1 MKLTEKEFELL
12 IEALENLPNKN
23 TDGKF
28 LAKLT
33 AAMLFKDNEEG
44 RAKAE
49 AEIAKREAE
58 EELKLKEDK
67 KMCSIVTGKL
77 YMMKDQLVEGES

>member
-12 IEALENLPNKN
+12 IEALEVLPHKN
-23 TDGKF
+23 MGDQIF
-28 LAKLT
+28 RKLT
-33 AAMLFKDNEEG
+33 AAMLLKNNEEG
-44 RAKAE
+44 RAKME
-49 AEIAKREAE
+49 AEFAKREAE

-77 YMMKDQLVEGES
+77 YMMKNQLVEAES

>member
-12 IEALENLPNKN
+12 IEALEYLPHKN
-23 TDGKF
+23 MGGNF

-49 AEIAKREAE
+49 AEMAKKEAE

-67 KMCSIVTGKL
+67 KMCSIITGKL
-77 YMMKDQLVEGES
+77 YMMKDQLVEE

>member
-1 MKLTEKEFELL
+1 MKLTEKEFEML
-12 IEALENLPNKN
+12 IEALEYLPHKN

-58 EELKLKEDK
+58 EELRQKEEK

-77 YMMKDQLVEGES
+77 YIMKNQLVEE

>member
-12 IEALENLPNKN
+12 IEALENLPHKN
-23 TDGKF
+23 MGGQI
-28 LAKLT
+28 LSKLT
-33 AAMLFKDNEEG
+33 VAMLLKDNEEG

-49 AEIAKREAE
+49 AEIAKMEAE

-77 YMMKDQLVEGES
+77 YMMKDQLVEAES

>member
-12 IEALENLPNKN
+12 IEALENLPHKN
-23 TDGKF
+23 MGGQI

-33 AAMLFKDNEEG
+33 AAMLLKNNEEG
-44 RAKAE
+44 RAKM
-49 AEIAKREAE
+49 EAE
-58 EELKLKEDK
+58 EELRQKEEK

-77 YMMKDQLVEGES
+77 YMMKDQLVEE

>member
-12 IEALENLPNKN
+12 IEALENLPHKN
-23 TDGKF
+23 MGGQI
-28 LAKLT
+28 LSKLT
-33 AAMLFKDNEEG
+33 VAMLLKDNEEG

-58 EELKLKEDK
+58 EELKQKEEK

>member
-1 MKLTEKEFELL
+1 MKLTEKEFELI
-12 IEALENLPNKN
+12 IEALEYLPHKN

-33 AAMLFKDNEEG
+33 TVMLFKGNEEG

-58 EELKLKEDK
+58 EELKLKEEK

>member
-12 IEALENLPNKN
+12 IEALEYLPHKN
-23 TDGKF
+23 MDGKF

-33 AAMLFKDNEEG
+33 AAMLFKNNEEG

-49 AEIAKREAE
+49 AEIAEVEAK

-67 KMCSIVTGKL
+67 KMCSIITGKL
-77 YMMKDQLVEGES
+77 YVMKDQLVEE

>member
-12 IEALENLPNKN
+12 IEALENLPHKN
-23 TDGKF
+23 MGGQI
-28 LAKLT
+28 LSKLT
-33 AAMLFKDNEEG
+33 IAMLLKDNEEG

-77 YMMKDQLVEGES
+77 YMMKDQLVEAES